1 MSSSFHSIFPADSL
15 PITDCRIFH
24 ALRWRSDDF
33 SNGLAA
39 HPLETAC
46 KGLQNSG
53 RNGVSYFLTRD
64 WGSSTE
70 GPSGLG
76 AAGERELQ
84 DEGIS
89 ILKIRM
95 IAMTVL
101 CLATLY
107 CGGEATLLAQ
117 SKPATTGPGA
127 EKLSDDAR
135 RGEGLFLQ
143 RCSLCHLPR
152 KLKFGSPSVIGPSL
166 SGQFKDA
173 TPDQM
178 KVLRGFILK
187 GGPDMP
193 GFQFGLEP
201 KEVDDLIAY
210 LKTL

>member
-1 MSSSFHSIFPADSL
+1 MV
-15 PITDCRIFH
+15 
-24 ALRWRSDDF
+24 
-33 SNGLAA
+33 A
-39 HPLETAC
+39 HPVATAC
-46 KGLQNSG
+46 KGLQYSG

-64 WGSSTE
+64 WGRSTE
-70 GPSGLG
+70 GPSRL
-76 AAGERELQ
+76 APAGKRDLQ

-89 ILKIRM
+89 ILKKRLI
-95 IAMTVL
+95 IITIFS
-101 CLATLY
+101 LATLY
-107 CGGEATLLAQ
+107 CGGEATLPAQ
-117 SKPATTGPGA
+117 SKPAATPSGA
-127 EKLSDDAR
+127 EKLSDEAR

-152 KLKFGSPSVIGPSL
+152 KLKFGSPPVIGPSL

-193 GFQFGLEP
+193 GFQYGLEP